1 MFAQIPALINDDAA
15 LQHRGRFVTTELLVD
30 TGQQQYLFSIDKGH
44 LTVTP
49 GPFVSPRWQF
59 ALRAAPEMWERFWA
73 PVPPP
78 GSHDLM
84 AMIKFRTL
92 VAEGDLHPFMA
103 NLLWFKDVFAAPRR
117 RTMMPSVHTEEVAR

>member
-1 MFAQIPALINDDAA
+1 MFAHIPALVNDDAA
-15 LQHRGRFVTTELLVD
+15 LRHRGRFVSTEILIESGSEQHLL
-30 TGQQQYLFSIDKGH
+30 SIDRGEVI
-44 LTVTP
+44 VTP

-59 ALRAAPEMWERFWA
+59 ALRAAPEQWQRFWL

-84 AMIKFRTL
+84 AMIKFKTL

-103 NLLWFKDVFAAPRR
+103 NLLWFKDVLAAPRR
-117 RTMMPSVHTEEVAR
+117 LAETQEVAR